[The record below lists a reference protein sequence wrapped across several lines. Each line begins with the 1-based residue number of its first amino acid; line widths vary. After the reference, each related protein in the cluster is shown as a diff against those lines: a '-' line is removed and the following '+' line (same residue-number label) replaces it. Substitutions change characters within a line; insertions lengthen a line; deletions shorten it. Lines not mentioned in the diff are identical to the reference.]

1 MITIIYAHKSM
12 ERALNKLPSTIT
24 PLLFFDFIA
33 SFIIFY
39 FTILFFVKKI
49 LINIRNINQFTIID
63 LNFWN
68 RIENDN

>member
-24 PLLFFDFIA
+24 PLLFFAFIT
-33 SFIIFY
+33 SFIILY